1 MLVIENIYKLKGEI
15 VAYNGSNWQITKI
28 NSDSS
33 DDYYGIVVKQLP
45 LSTGEYVVF
54 YLGRVPCNIGE
65 YYMESNKSS
74 IKRMVN
80 RADLC
85 DVDSFRR
92 MIAKEMHRT
101 LNTI

>member
-1 MLVIENIYKLKGEI
+1 MLVIENIDKLVGSI
-15 VAYNGSNWQITKI
+15 VACNGSNWQVTKI

-54 YLGRVPCNIGE
+54 YLGKVPCNIGE

-80 RADLC
+80 RADLT
-85 DVDSFRR
+85 DVESFRR
-92 MIAKEMHRT
+92 LIAKEMYRN
-101 LNTI
+101 LN